1 MIITL
6 KDGST
11 KEYAQPMSVYEIAK
25 DISEGLARVATAG
38 ELDGEVVD
46 LRTVVDKDSHLNILT
61 FDDEKGAGA
70 FRHTTS
76 HIMAQAIKR
85 LYPNIKLA
93 IGPSIADGF
102 YYDVD
107 SETPLTAEDLEK
119 IEKEMKKIVKED
131 LPITRYTKSRADAIA
146 YFKEKNEPYKV
157 ELIED
162 LPEDAQISFYQ
173 QGEFVDLCAGPH
185 LMSTKPVK
193 AFKLTSLAGAYWRGS
208 EKNKMLTRIYGT
220 SFTKKADL
228 EAYITR
234 MEEAKK
240 RDHRKLGKQL
250 GLFMLRDEGPGFPFF
265 LPNGMIL
272 KNTLLDYWREIHR
285 KAGYVEISTPIMLSR
300 HLWETSGHWD
310 HYKENMYTTVIDD
323 TDFAIKPM
331 NCPGGILVYQSEP
344 RSYRDLPLRM
354 GELGLVHRHEKSGQL
369 HGLMRVRCFTQD
381 DAHIFMMPEQIREEI
396 KGVAKLID
404 EVYQLFGFK
413 YHVELS
419 TRPENSMGSD
429 EDWEMATEAL
439 RGALDDLGRD
449 YVVNE
454 GDGAFYGPKI
464 DFHLEDSI
472 GRTWQCGTIQLD
484 FQLPQRFE
492 CEYIGADGEKHRPI
506 MIHRVAFG
514 SIERFI
520 GILIEHFAGAFP
532 TWLSPEQV
540 RVLPISDKYLDYAQ
554 QVNAK
559 LNDEGVRSS
568 VDSRAEKIGYK
579 IRDAR
584 LQKVPYMLIVG
595 AKEEEEKLVSVR
607 SRFAGDEGQ
616 TTLDAFLDNIKE
628 EIRTRVLRETV
639 AEEDEKKKEGI
650 TR

>member
-1 MIITL
+1 MVVTL
-6 KDGST
+6 KDGSK
-11 KEYAQPMSVYEIAK
+11 KEYSEPKSVIEIAS
-25 DISEGLARVATAG
+25 DISEGLARVACAG

-46 LRTVVDKDSHLNILT
+46 LRTVIDKDCELSILT
-61 FDDEKGAGA
+61 FEDEGGKAA
-70 FRHTTS
+70 FRHTAS
-76 HIMAQAIKR
+76 HILAQALKR
-85 LYPNIKLA
+85 LYPDVKLA
-93 IGPSIADGF
+93 IGPSIAEGF
-102 YYDVD
+102 YYDID
-107 SETPLTAEDLEK
+107 SETPIQTNDLAK
-119 IEKEMKKIVKED
+119 IEAEMKKVVKEA
-131 LPITRYTKSRADAIA
+131 LPITRFTKPREEAIA
-146 YFKEKNEPYKV
+146 YFEEKNEPYKV
-157 ELIED
+157 ELIQD
-162 LPEDAQISFYQ
+162 LPEGAEISFYQ

-220 SFTKKADL
+220 AYTKKAEL
-228 EAYITR
+228 EEYLNR

-240 RDHRKLGKQL
+240 RDHRKLGKEL
-250 GLFMLRDEGPGFPFF
+250 GLFMMSDEGPGFPFF
-265 LPNGMIL
+265 LPKGMVL
-272 KNTLLDYWREIHR
+272 KNTLLDYWREIHQ
-285 KAGYVEISTPIMLSR
+285 KAGYVEISTPIILNR

-310 HYKENMYTTVIDD
+310 HYKENMYTTVIDEQD
-323 TDFAIKPM
+323 YAIKPM

-381 DAHIFMMPEQIREEI
+381 DAHIFMMPEQIRDEI

-419 TRPENSMGSD
+419 TRPEDSMGSD
-429 EDWEMATEAL
+429 EDWDMATTAL
-439 RGALDDLGRD
+439 QGALDDLGLS
-449 YVVNE
+449 YSVNE

-484 FQLPQRFE
+484 FQLPMRFN

-506 MIHRVAFG
+506 MIHRVVFG

-532 TWLSPEQV
+532 TWLSPVQV
-540 RVLPISDKYLDYAQ
+540 KVLPISDKYMDYAGK
-554 QVNAK
+554 VLDDLKENGIRAEI
-559 LNDEGVRSS
+559 DT
-568 VDSRAEKIGYK
+568 RAEKIGYK
-579 IRDAR
+579 IREAR
-584 LQKVPYMLIVG
+584 LQKIPYMLVIG
-595 AKEEEEKLVSVR
+595 AKEEEEGKVSVR
-607 SRFAGDEGQ
+607 SRFLGDEGAKD
-616 TTLDAFLDNIKE
+616 LSVFVSDIKE
-628 EIRTRVLRETV
+628 EIRTRANRKVEV
-639 AEEDEKKKEGI
+639 QEEKK
-650 TR
+650 

>member
-1 MIITL
+1 MVVTL
-6 KDGST
+6 KDGSK
-11 KEYAQPMSVYEIAK
+11 KEYSEPKSVIEIAS
-25 DISEGLARVATAG
+25 DISEGLARVACAG

-46 LRTVVDKDSHLNILT
+46 LRTVIDKDCELSILT
-61 FDDEKGAGA
+61 FEDEGGKAA
-70 FRHTTS
+70 FRHTAS
-76 HIMAQAIKR
+76 HILAQALKR
-85 LYPNIKLA
+85 LYPDVKLA
-93 IGPSIADGF
+93 IGPSIAEGF
-102 YYDVD
+102 YYDID
-107 SETPLTAEDLEK
+107 SETPIQTDDLAK
-119 IEKEMKKIVKED
+119 IEAEMKKVVKEA
-131 LPITRYTKSRADAIA
+131 LPITRFTKPREEAIA
-146 YFKEKNEPYKV
+146 YFEEKNEPYKV
-157 ELIED
+157 ELIQD
-162 LPEDAQISFYQ
+162 LPEGAEISFYQ

-220 SFTKKADL
+220 AYTKKAEL
-228 EAYITR
+228 EEYLNR

-240 RDHRKLGKQL
+240 RDHRKLGKEL
-250 GLFMLRDEGPGFPFF
+250 GLFMMSDEGPGFPFF
-265 LPNGMIL
+265 LPKGMVL
-272 KNTLLDYWREIHR
+272 KNTLLDYWREIHQ
-285 KAGYVEISTPIMLSR
+285 KAGYVEISTPIILNR

-310 HYKENMYTTVIDD
+310 HYKENMYTTVIDEQD
-323 TDFAIKPM
+323 YAIKPM

-381 DAHIFMMPEQIREEI
+381 DAHIFMMPEQIRDEI

-429 EDWEMATEAL
+429 EDWDMATTAL
-439 RGALDDLGRD
+439 QGALDDLGLS
-449 YVVNE
+449 YSVNE

-484 FQLPQRFE
+484 FQLPMRFN

-532 TWLSPEQV
+532 TWLSPVQV
-540 RVLPISDKYLDYAQ
+540 KVLPISDKYMDYAGK
-554 QVNAK
+554 V
-559 LNDEGVRSS
+559 LDELKENGIRAEI
-568 VDSRAEKIGYK
+568 DTRAEKIGYK
-579 IRDAR
+579 IREAR
-584 LQKVPYMLIVG
+584 LQKIPYMLVVG
-595 AKEEEEKLVSVR
+595 AKEEEEGKVSVR
-607 SRFAGDEGQ
+607 SRFLGDEGAKD
-616 TTLDAFLDNIKE
+616 LSVFVSDIKE
-628 EIRTRVLRETV
+628 EIKTRANRKVEV
-639 AEEDEKKKEGI
+639 QEEKK
-650 TR
+650 

>member
-1 MIITL
+1 
-6 KDGST
+6 
-11 KEYAQPMSVYEIAK
+11 
-25 DISEGLARVATAG
+25 
-38 ELDGEVVD
+38 
-46 LRTVVDKDSHLNILT
+46 
-61 FDDEKGAGA
+61 
-70 FRHTTS
+70 
-76 HIMAQAIKR
+76 
-85 LYPNIKLA
+85 
-93 IGPSIADGF
+93 
-102 YYDVD
+102 
-107 SETPLTAEDLEK
+107 
-119 IEKEMKKIVKED
+119 
-131 LPITRYTKSRADAIA
+131 
-146 YFKEKNEPYKV
+146 
-157 ELIED
+157 
-162 LPEDAQISFYQ
+162 
-173 QGEFVDLCAGPH
+173 
-185 LMSTKPVK
+185 MSTKPVK

-228 EAYITR
+228 EEYLNR

-240 RDHRKLGKQL
+240 RDHRKLGKEL
-250 GLFMLRDEGPGFPFF
+250 GLFMMREEGPGFPFF
-265 LPNGMIL
+265 LPKGMVL

-285 KAGYVEISTPIMLSR
+285 KNGYVEISTPIMLSR

-381 DAHIFMMPEQIREEI
+381 DAHIFMMPEQIRDEI
-396 KGVAKLID
+396 KGVARLID

-419 TRPENSMGSD
+419 TRPEDSMGSD

-439 RGALDDLGRD
+439 RGALDDLGLP

-484 FQLPQRFE
+484 FQLPLRFN

-532 TWLSPEQV
+532 TWLSPVQV
-540 RVLPISDKYLDYAQ
+540 KVLPISDKYMEYGEKVKAALEVANIRTEIDT
-554 QVNAK
+554 
-559 LNDEGVRSS
+559 
-568 VDSRAEKIGYK
+568 RAEKIGYK
-579 IRDAR
+579 IREAR
-584 LQKVPYMLIVG
+584 LQKIPYMLVVG
-595 AKEEEEKLVSVR
+595 AKEEEENTVSVR
-607 SRFAGDEGQ
+607 SRFAGDEGAKS
-616 TTLDAFLDNIKE
+616 LDDFIAAITE
-628 EIRTRVLRETV
+628 EIKNRENRKV
-639 AEEDEKKKEGI
+639 EVEEQK
-650 TR
+650 

>member
-6 KDGST
+6 KDGSI

-46 LRTVVDKDSHLNILT
+46 LRTVVDKDSQLNILT

-107 SETPLTAEDLEK
+107 SETPLTADDLEK

-146 YFKEKNEPYKV
+146 YFKEKDELYKV

-162 LPEDAQISFYQ
+162 LPEDAEISFYQ
-173 QGEFVDLCAGPH
+173 QGEFIDLCAGPH

-429 EDWEMATEAL
+429 EDWEMATDAL
-439 RGALDDLGRD
+439 RGALDDLGRE

-492 CEYIGADGEKHRPI
+492 CEYIGTDGEKHRPI

-559 LNDEGVRSS
+559 LNDEGIRSS

-616 TTLDAFLDNIKE
+616 TTLDAFLDSIKE

-639 AEEDEKKKEGI
+639 VEEDEKKKN
-650 TR
+650 

>member
-1 MIITL
+1 MVVTL
-6 KDGST
+6 KDGSK
-11 KEYAQPMSVYEIAK
+11 KEYSEPKSVIEIAS
-25 DISEGLARVATAG
+25 DISEGLARVACAG

-46 LRTVVDKDSHLNILT
+46 LRTVIDKDCELSILT
-61 FDDEKGAGA
+61 FEDEGGKAA
-70 FRHTTS
+70 FRHTAS
-76 HIMAQAIKR
+76 HILAQALKR
-85 LYPNIKLA
+85 LYPDVKLA
-93 IGPSIADGF
+93 IGPSIAEGF
-102 YYDVD
+102 YYDID
-107 SETPLTAEDLEK
+107 SETPIQTNDLAK
-119 IEKEMKKIVKED
+119 IEAEMKKVVKEA
-131 LPITRYTKSRADAIA
+131 LPITRFTKPREEAIA
-146 YFKEKNEPYKV
+146 YFEEKNEPYKV
-157 ELIED
+157 ELIQD
-162 LPEDAQISFYQ
+162 LPEGAEISFYQ

-220 SFTKKADL
+220 AYTKKAEL
-228 EAYITR
+228 EEYLNR

-240 RDHRKLGKQL
+240 RDHRKLGKEL
-250 GLFMLRDEGPGFPFF
+250 GLFMMSDEGPGFPFF
-265 LPNGMIL
+265 LPKGMVL
-272 KNTLLDYWREIHR
+272 KNTLLDYWREIHQ
-285 KAGYVEISTPIMLSR
+285 KAGYVEISTPIILNR

-310 HYKENMYTTVIDD
+310 HYKENMYTTVIDEQD
-323 TDFAIKPM
+323 YAIKPM

-381 DAHIFMMPEQIREEI
+381 DAHIFMMPEQIRDEI

-419 TRPENSMGSD
+419 TRPEDSMGSD
-429 EDWEMATEAL
+429 EDWDMATTAL
-439 RGALDDLGRD
+439 QGALDDLGLS
-449 YVVNE
+449 YSVNE

-484 FQLPQRFE
+484 FQLPMRFN

-506 MIHRVAFG
+506 MIHRVVFG

-532 TWLSPEQV
+532 TWLSPVQV
-540 RVLPISDKYLDYAQ
+540 KVLPISDKYMDYAGK
-554 QVNAK
+554 V
-559 LNDEGVRSS
+559 LDELKENGIRAEI
-568 VDSRAEKIGYK
+568 DTRAEKIGYK
-579 IRDAR
+579 IREAR
-584 LQKVPYMLIVG
+584 LQKIPYMLVVG
-595 AKEEEEKLVSVR
+595 AKEEEEGKVSVR
-607 SRFAGDEGQ
+607 SRFLGDEGAKD
-616 TTLDAFLDNIKE
+616 LSVFVSDIKE
-628 EIRTRVLRETV
+628 EIRTRANRKVEV
-639 AEEDEKKKEGI
+639 QEEKK
-650 TR
+650 

>member
-11 KEYAQPMSVYEIAK
+11 KEYDQAMSVLDIAK
-25 DISEGLARVATAG
+25 DISEGLARVACAG
-38 ELDGEVVD
+38 EVDGELVD
-46 LRTVVDKDSHLNILT
+46 LRTVVDKDCNLNILT
-61 FDDEKGAGA
+61 FESEGGAWA
-70 FRHTTS
+70 FHHTTS

-85 LYPNIKLA
+85 LYPGVKLA
-93 IGPSIADGF
+93 IGPSVADGF

-107 SETPLTAEDLEK
+107 SETPLTAEDLVK
-119 IEKEMKKIVKED
+119 IEAEMKKIVKEA
-131 LPITRYTKSRADAIA
+131 LPITRFTKSREEAIA
-146 YFKEKNEPYKV
+146 YFKEKEEPYKV

-162 LPEDAQISFYQ
+162 LPEDAEISFYQ

-228 EAYITR
+228 EEYLNR

-240 RDHRKLGKQL
+240 RDHRKLGKEL
-250 GLFMLRDEGPGFPFF
+250 GLFMMREEGPGFPFF
-265 LPNGMIL
+265 LPKGMVL

-285 KAGYVEISTPIMLSR
+285 KNGYVEISTPIMLSR
-300 HLWETSGHWD
+300 HLWETSGLWD

-381 DAHIFMMPEQIREEI
+381 DAHIFMMPEQIRDEI
-396 KGVAKLID
+396 KGVARLID

-419 TRPENSMGSD
+419 TRPEDSMGSD

-439 RGALDDLGRD
+439 RGALDDLGLP

-484 FQLPQRFE
+484 FQLPLRFN

-532 TWLSPEQV
+532 TWLSPVQV
-540 RVLPISDKYLDYAQ
+540 KVLPISDKYMEYGEKVKAALEAANIRTEIDT
-554 QVNAK
+554 
-559 LNDEGVRSS
+559 
-568 VDSRAEKIGYK
+568 RAEKIGYK
-579 IRDAR
+579 IREAR
-584 LQKVPYMLIVG
+584 LQKIPYMLVVG
-595 AKEEEEKLVSVR
+595 AKEEEENTVSVR
-607 SRFAGDEGQ
+607 SRFAGDEGAKS
-616 TTLDAFLDNIKE
+616 LDDFIAAITE
-628 EIRTRVLRETV
+628 EIKNRENRKV
-639 AEEDEKKKEGI
+639 EVEEQK
-650 TR
+650 